1 MGGTPCREFPVSAK
15 IAVLVFP
22 GTNSEEETLRA
33 LLDCGGSAETVHWSR
48 ASTLRNYA
56 AYVICGG
63 FAYEDRIRAGA
74 VAAHDAMMDSVIA
87 GARGGKV
94 VLGICNGAQ
103 ILLEAG
109 LVPGDGAI
117 RRPTAAFTH
126 NAPGRHFICKHVTIE
141 LAAEP
146 ERCAITAA
154 LPENAVIEAWAAH
167 GEGRLTARAQE
178 LAAIQA
184 GKYVVFTYT
193 DGAPNGSALDCA
205 ALTNREGNVLAIM
218 PHCERVHPPE
228 RRKPLF
234 QSFVT
239 AAGRG

>member
-1 MGGTPCREFPVSAK
+1 MSAK

-33 LLDCGGSAETVHWSR
+33 LLDCGANAETVHWSR
-48 ASTLRNYA
+48 ASTLRDYA
-56 AYVICGG
+56 AYVLCGG

-74 VAAHDAMMDSVIA
+74 VAAHDAMMDPVIA
-87 GARGGKV
+87 GARGGKL

-126 NAPGRHFICKHVTIE
+126 NAPGRHFICKHVMMK
-141 LAAEP
+141 LASKP
-146 ERCAITAA
+146 KRCAITASLA
-154 LPENAVIEAWAAH
+154 ENAVVEAWAAH
-167 GEGRLTARAQE
+167 GEGRLVSREDE
-178 LAAIQA
+178 LAAIVA
-184 GKYVVFTYT
+184 GEHVVFTYEG
-193 DGAPNGSALDCA
+193 GAPNGSALDCA
-205 ALTNREGNVLAIM
+205 ALTNREGNVLAVM
-218 PHCERVHPPE
+218 PHCERVYPPE

-234 QSFVT
+234 YSFVT
-239 AAGRG
+239 AVGRG